1 MHRIRSG
8 CLIVGSLVCIALGS
22 QSSEAQYT
30 ANFQTNIISGVTS
43 NWTGY
48 YYVGNTN
55 FADVLLIQNGGVLTG
70 AGQLGGQISSSNN
83 TAIISGPGS
92 AWACTGGLTVGAYGA
107 GNSLVVSNGGE
118 VINGG
123 GYVGAYASS
132 SNNSI
137 IVTGPNSIL
146 SNTAALYFGN
156 TDGYDNLA
164 IENGGHFVGTD
175 FFIQGADDVALVTG
189 PGSTMKNTGSIT
201 LWGGGMLVISNG
213 GQVVNSEAWWW
224 FGYDSVLVTGA
235 GSVWSNRS
243 DLWMG
248 WDFGSNQSLIIA
260 NGGKVFNENGYTA
273 SGSIGSGNNSV
284 LVTGTGSLWH
294 NSITVNVGGL
304 GPFCSLIISN
314 GGQVVSSSGGYVD
327 STGGGSTVLVTDPG
341 SIWSNGFSEMII
353 GEFGTGNGLVI
364 SNGGKVVSTGF
375 LSCLGLNPSASNNS
389 VVVAGLGSVWSNSS
403 SLYVG
408 YEGTSNLVQVAG
420 GSVVATNIIVGVA
433 SAACNNLLKL
443 DSGSLIVTNNGAG
456 VLEVRYGQLILNGGV
471 LQADTLVITNP
482 CAQFVHTGG
491 MLIVGKV
498 VLDPNTFRL
507 VSVAR
512 QSNDMLIT
520 WMMGPG
526 ATNTLQ
532 ATAGDGSGGYSTNG
546 FTDIFLVTNNT
557 SVGTVTNYLDIGAA
571 TNTPARYY
579 RARLA
584 P

>member
-1 MHRIRSG
+1 
-8 CLIVGSLVCIALGS
+8 
-22 QSSEAQYT
+22 
-30 ANFQTNIISGVTS
+30 
-43 NWTGY
+43 
-48 YYVGNTN
+48 
-55 FADVLLIQNGGVLTG
+55 
-70 AGQLGGQISSSNN
+70 
-83 TAIISGPGS
+83 
-92 AWACTGGLTVGAYGA
+92 
-107 GNSLVVSNGGE
+107 
-118 VINGG
+118 
-123 GYVGAYASS
+123 
-132 SNNSI
+132 
-137 IVTGPNSIL
+137 L